1 MVDKQISLLVKFIN
15 GGIVG
20 LIGVI
25 CVFFID
31 LVKIRLQNQQNGQCV
46 YMSMFDCFIKI
57 VCFEGYFGM
66 YWGVVVNLIFVIFE
80 KVIKLV
86 VNDFF

>member
-1 MVDKQISLLVKFIN
+1 MYI
-15 GGIVG
+15 
-20 LIGVI
+20 
-25 CVFFID
+25 
-31 LVKIRLQNQQNGQCV
+31 
-46 YMSMFDCFIKI
+46 SMFDCFIKI
-57 VCFEGYFGM
+57 ICFEGYFGM